1 MQTRKNTL
9 KKGFTLVELMAVV
22 VIIGILSSLGVASLQ
37 QAVQNT
43 RVRDAAVNVAAF
55 MERVAQ
61 EAKQK
66 NSPLCVTVSGDTMF
80 VAIKYI
86 ESTNTCRGEAQSD
99 TIDRMK
105 VEETVAFISGGSK
118 TMTIDGVS
126 LNMYGQNAIFV
137 PRIGLTSFRG
147 IYNNNAYSESG
158 IYILCYGS
166 ASGQTC
172 AGIVKKPSENR
183 FGSYLSHD
191 AGVTWSK
198 L

>member
-22 VIIGILSSLGVASLQ
+22 TIIGILSSLGVASLQ

-66 NSPLCVTVSGDTMF
+66 NSPLCVTVNGNTMF
-80 VAIKYI
+80 ARKYT
-86 ESTNTCRGEAQSD
+86 ESTSTCSNAAD
-99 TIDRMK
+99 DIVDRME
-105 VEETVAFISGGSK
+105 VEETVAFNSEN
-118 TMTIDGVS
+118 TIDGIS
-126 LNMYGQNAIFV
+126 QDMNMYGQNAIFV

-147 IYNNNAYSESG
+147 IYNNNAYSELG
-158 IYILCYGS
+158 YYILC
-166 ASGQTC
+166 SGQTC

-191 AGVTWSK
+191 DGTTWSK

>member
-22 VIIGILSSLGVASLQ
+22 TIIGILSSLGVASLQ

-66 NSPLCVTVSGDTMF
+66 NSPLCVTVNGNTMF
-80 VAIKYI
+80 ARKYT
-86 ESTNTCRGEAQSD
+86 ESTSTCSNAAED
-99 TIDRMK
+99 IVDRME
-105 VEETVAFISGGSK
+105 VEETVAFHSGSK
-118 TMTIDGVS
+118 TIDGIS
-126 LNMYGQNAIFV
+126 QNMYGQNAVFV

-158 IYILCYGS
+158 NYILCYGS

-172 AGIVKKPSENR
+172 AGIVKTTSSNR
-183 FGSYLSHD
+183 FASYISHD
-191 AGVTWSK
+191 AGITWSK

>member
-1 MQTRKNTL
+1 MQTQKNTL

-66 NSPLCVTVSGDTMF
+66 NSPLCVTVSGNTMF
-80 VAIKYI
+80 AGEYT
-86 ESTNTCRGEAQSD
+86 ESTSTCSKKD
-99 TIDRMK
+99 SMK
-105 VEETVAFISGGSK
+105 VEEPVAFSGGSK
-118 TMTIDGVS
+118 AIDGVS

-158 IYILCYGS
+158 NYILC
-166 ASGQTC
+166 SGQTC
-172 AGIVKKPSENR
+172 AGIVKTTSSNR
-183 FGSYLSHD
+183 FASYISHD
-191 AGVTWSK
+191 AGITWSK